1 MVVFVRKGQLAKTL
15 NIPWPTV
22 KYYTKVG
29 LFPIARKTPNG
40 QHLYHLE
47 EIRERYERVKDL
59 KRQRHTIEEI
69 MDLLKMETIVSQ
81 AG

>member
-1 MVVFVRKGQLAKTL
+1 MNKFVRKGQLAKTL
-15 NIPWPTV
+15 NVPWPTV

-29 LFPIARKTPNG
+29 LFPIAQKTPNG
-40 QHLYHLE
+40 QHLFDLNE
-47 EIRERYERVKDL
+47 TRERYERIKSL

-69 MDLLKMETIVSQ
+69 LDLLKIETIVSQ

>member
-1 MVVFVRKGQLAKTL
+1 MNTFVRKGQLAKTL

-29 LFPIARKTPNG
+29 LFPIAQKTPNG
-40 QHLYHLE
+40 QHLYNLE
-47 EIRERYERVKDL
+47 EIRKKYERVKQL
-59 KRQRHTIEEI
+59 KRQRHTIEE
-69 MDLLKMETIVSQ
+69 MLDLMKMETIVAQ